1 MNKLQKTFLN
11 LTIVSALA
19 CFAPTI
25 VQAQNQTVSS
35 NTIPPVSNLTEP
47 NQNTGENSN
56 QTQSQVQAQTQ
67 TVAFTPQEKIYV
79 YNDRLSDFNRRIA
92 LSDSSVN
99 LEQMPSLFF
108 TPNQQSLIAEARA
121 GFMARPPTADEI
133 RRAEN
138 GDIQQ
143 GPREVAL
150 AGIVY
155 LSAGDWTIWLNG
167 QKVTPKRLP
176 PEILDI
182 KVRKNDV
189 KLKWFD
195 AYTNQIFP
203 IKLKTHQRFNIDTRI
218 FLPG

>member
-1 MNKLQKTFLN
+1 MIKYVSFLILFMLCVN
-11 LTIVSALA
+11 TSV
-19 CFAPTI
+19 FA
-25 VQAQNQTVSS
+25 Q
-35 NTIPPVSNLTEP
+35 
-47 NQNTGENSN
+47 ENYQFDSMH
-56 QTQSQVQAQTQ
+56 
-67 TVAFTPQEKIYV
+67 FKPQDE
-79 YNDRLSDFNRRIA
+79 RLNSFHERI
-92 LSDSSVN
+92 DMVGPQID

-108 TPNQQSLIAEARA
+108 TPAEQSLITEARL
-121 GFMARPPTADEI
+121 GFTARPPTA
-133 RRAEN
+133 AE
-138 GDIQQ
+138 IQQ
-143 GPREVAL
+143 AKDGNSPIGPREISL

-182 KVRKNDV
+182 KVRKNNI

-195 AYTNQIFP
+195 SHTNQIFP

>member
-1 MNKLQKTFLN
+1 MMKYLLSLLTVLFVLGASNYTFAQDDGLN
-11 LTIVSALA
+11 GLGNID
-19 CFAPTI
+19 
-25 VQAQNQTVSS
+25 S
-35 NTIPPVSNLTEP
+35 NTQVSNLLGVQERIEMANP
-47 NQNTGENSN
+47 
-56 QTQSQVQAQTQ
+56 QV
-67 TVAFTPQEKIYV
+67 
-79 YNDRLSDFNRRIA
+79 DLD
-92 LSDSSVN
+92 
-99 LEQMPSLFF
+99 QMPSLFF
-108 TPNQQSLIAEARA
+108 TPAEQSLIAEARA
-121 GFMARPPTADEI
+121 GFTARPPTAAELQ
-133 RRAEN
+133 RAKDGN
-138 GDIQQ
+138 VST
-143 GPREVAL
+143 GPREIAL

-182 KVRKNDV
+182 KVRKNSI